1 MNASQL
7 RYSEIV
13 DPDSKHKFSIFN
25 VSTVSE
31 MLRNSPKDYFGSNGV

>member
-7 RYSEIV
+7 RYYEIV
-13 DPDSKHKFSIFN
+13 DSESKHKFGIFN

-31 MLRNSPKDYFGSNGV
+31 MLRNTPKDYFGSNGV